1 VRAPDARGAP
11 GAAPRVAADDSAAG
25 IEQAARER
33 GEPVRQ
39 LFEHGGP
46 PVALTETSLW
56 LADEEQVYRLP
67 REDVQALGQIR
78 STDYSRMRWG
88 IGLYLLALIAFFLH
102 WVLTGLLL
110 IAGGA
115 LVVLGFLAKALL
127 VQVEDDRV
135 PPFVIEH
142 REWKQIRSALDA
154 WHDRDEV

>member
-1 VRAPDARGAP
+1 
-11 GAAPRVAADDSAAG
+11 
-25 IEQAARER
+25 
-33 GEPVRQ
+33 
-39 LFEHGGP
+39 
-46 PVALTETSLW
+46 
-56 LADEEQVYRLP
+56 LP